1 MSDTEAARRIKK
13 PRLAAWQKCRKK
25 PSDGQTTA
33 ASVRKVSTCW
43 AGKEGLKRRPLSLHP
58 IPRSLAFTERR
69 KYPAETQP
77 FLAALVQAHL
87 ALETNFGC
95 GLTSHWNQSSFPGSF
110 TDWKMLGPA
119 WTGLLADRRGVRREA
134 PETQPRPPAPGPGAQ
149 SAPSSRVDLVIPLI
163 NATSQSE
170 VPRRTRW
177 RCALEYPG
185 RGTSDW
191 GV

>member
-1 MSDTEAARRIKK
+1 MLWPLLIFFFFQAE
-13 PRLAAWQKCRKK
+13 
-25 PSDGQTTA
+25 DGIRDYKVTGVQTCA
-33 ASVRKVSTCW
+33 
-43 AGKEGLKRRPLSLHP
+43 LP
-58 IPRSLAFTERR
+58 I
-69 KYPAETQP
+69 Y
-77 FLAALVQAHL
+77 
-87 ALETNFGC
+87 
-95 GLTSHWNQSSFPGSF
+95 WNQSSFPGSF
-110 TDWKMLGPA
+110 TDWKMLVCAGPPGPA
-119 WTGLLADRRGVRREA
+119 WTGLLAGRRGVRREA

-163 NATSQSE
+163 NATTQSE